1 MLSSPLF
8 LRAVPLLFTFLWSSG
23 WIVAGY
29 SARHA
34 DALTFLT
41 VRFACA
47 TLLITGLAFAMG
59 APWPKERR
67 AILDC
72 VVTGVLLHAIY
83 LGGVWWAVRHGLP
96 AGISGLIAG
105 LQPILTALFAPVLV
119 GERISPVRWAGIV
132 CGFAG
137 IALVLEPQLAKLD
150 SAALWA
156 ILLPVAINIAGMF
169 AVTFGSFYQKAR
181 IVTGDLR
188 TVTAVQYAAA
198 FLFTLP
204 FAWALEPMRIEWNLT
219 MALVLAWSVL
229 ALSLGG
235 IGLYLFMIRRGEVSR
250 IATFLYLVP
259 AMVAVEAW
267 LLFGESLSPL
277 QIAGMAV
284 TILGVVLASRR

>member
-1 MLSSPLF
+1 MLSSPTI
-8 LRAVPLLFTFLWSSG
+8 LRAVPLIFTFLWSSG

-29 SARHA
+29 SARYA
-34 DALTFLT
+34 DALTFLA

-47 TLLITGLAFAMG
+47 AVLIAGLALAMG
-59 APWPKERR
+59 APWPKGRR

-72 VVTGVLLHAIY
+72 VVTGVLLHAAY

-105 LQPILTALFAPVLV
+105 LQPILTALFAPFLL
-119 GERISPVRWAGIV
+119 GERISLLRWAGIV
-132 CGFAG
+132 CGFIG
-137 IALVLEPQLAKLD
+137 IALVLEPKIVGVD

-156 ILLPVAINIAGMF
+156 VLVPVAINVAAMF

-181 IVTGDLR
+181 VVTGDLR
-188 TVTAVQYAAA
+188 TVTAVQYTAA
-198 FLFTLP
+198 FLVTLP
-204 FAWALEPMRIEWNLT
+204 FAYALEPMRIEWNLT
-219 MALVLAWSVL
+219 MAFVLAWSVL

-259 AMVAVEAW
+259 ATVAVEAW
-267 LLFGESLSPL
+267 LLFGEALSPI

-284 TILGVVLASRR
+284 TILGVALASRK

>member
-1 MLSSPLF
+1 MSSSLY

-34 DALTFLT
+34 DALTFLS
-41 VRFACA
+41 VRFGCA
-47 TLLITGLAFAMG
+47 AILVAGIAVAMG
-59 APWPKERR
+59 APWPKGRR
-67 AILDC
+67 ALVDC
-72 VVTGVLLHAIY
+72 AIAGVLLHAAY

-105 LQPILTALFAPVLV
+105 LQPILTALFAPLLV
-119 GERISPVRWAGIV
+119 GERISGLRWAGIA
-132 CGFAG
+132 CGFVG
-137 IALVLEPQLAKLD
+137 IALVLQPQLARVET
-150 SAALWA
+150 AALWA
-156 ILLPVAINIAGMF
+156 ILLPLAVNVLGMV

-181 IVTGDLR
+181 IVSGDLR

-198 FLFTLP
+198 FLVTLP

-235 IGLYLFMIRRGEVSR
+235 IGLYLFMLRRGEVSR

-259 AMVAVEAW
+259 ALVALEAW
-267 LLFGESLSPL
+267 FLFGENLSSL

>member
-1 MLSSPLF
+1 MSSPLF
-8 LRAVPLLFTFLWSSG
+8 LRSIPLLFVFLWSSG

-34 DALTFLT
+34 DALTFLV
-41 VRFACA
+41 VRFGLAA
-47 TLLITGLAFAMG
+47 VLVAGLAFVTG
-59 APWPKERR
+59 APWPKGRR

-72 VVTGVLLHAIY
+72 VVTGILLHAVY
-83 LGGVWWAVRHGLP
+83 LAAVWWAVRHGLP

-105 LQPILTALFAPVLV
+105 LQPILTALFAPMLV
-119 GERISPVRWAGIV
+119 GERISPVRWAGIA
-132 CGFAG
+132 CGFLG
-137 IALVLEPQLAKLD
+137 IALVLEPQLAKVE

-156 ILLPVAINIAGMF
+156 ILVPVVINIVGMF

-188 TVTAVQYAAA
+188 TITAVQYAAA
-198 FLFTLP
+198 FLVTLP

-259 AMVAVEAW
+259 ATVAVEAW
-267 LLFGESLSPL
+267 LLFGETLSPL
-277 QIAGMAV
+277 QIAGMGV
-284 TILGVVLASRR
+284 TILGVVLASRK